1 MVLSKKR
8 KSRPNKLRIFSSKA
22 ARSFKVS
29 RILKDIEEARNYGI
43 QLNTISLNDMYSYLR
58 DARKQR
64 RDFERENPGKKFI
77 YDPMESQQFAWDD
90 DGLAELKERVVQ
102 ERKDGNNQL
111 RKQRTSS
118 GSKKKRRRT

>member
-1 MVLSKKR
+1 M
-8 KSRPNKLRIFSSKA
+8 
-22 ARSFKVS
+22 
-29 RILKDIEEARNYGI
+29 DTEEARKYGI
-43 QLNTISLNDMYSYLR
+43 QLNTISLNEMYSYLR

-90 DGLAELKERVVQ
+90 DGLEELKERVVQ
-102 ERKDGNNQL
+102 ERKDGKHIL

-118 GSKKKRRRT
+118 RSKAKRRRS